1 MGECAGS
8 LGVPYRLGRRP
19 FWRLAV
25 MLIVGCNAPS
35 SPPSGELQV
44 VPAMPLA
51 SSISAQATSSASS
64 VVVAPP
70 ALPAEPERPPCTV
83 AREPLI
89 DNEDAFFLSTAQPA
103 EVLVDGSALDRLS
116 AAAQRAQSDSLI
128 VIKDHRLVLN
138 RRFGSAPG
146 PIETRSATKGIAALA
161 VLALIADGKI
171 RSLEEPL
178 ATFFPEFGSGAK
190 RDITLRQVMSH
201 SSGLRH
207 ATTDADALNAQSDR
221 LAYARALPV
230 STPPGTAFSYSNEA
244 TQLLTGVIAT
254 AAGEATESYVKRRL
268 FEPLGIVNFN
278 WKRDRAGTVQTYYG
292 LELEAEDLARIGLL
306 LVDGGLYDGKRVLP
320 EALVSQLFIPSERY
334 GGYGLCFWLDP
345 PVIQDE
351 ARIKAFT
358 GSKAIKAGR
367 LDSLNG
373 QRFDSGELY
382 FAEVEKLLA
391 GETLGLRALHRAGK
405 APLQVLREPSLA
417 AFAIGGLGQRLEV
430 YPKARVVAVR
440 QHRRRPGD
448 KQRAQEDLVTFRKM
462 QWLMQ
467 AVLRPCKGSA

>member
-1 MGECAGS
+1 
-8 LGVPYRLGRRP
+8 
-19 FWRLAV
+19 

-292 LELEAEDLARIGLL
+292 LELEAEDLARIGL
-306 LVDGGLYDGKRVLP
+306 
-320 EALVSQLFIPSERY
+320 
-334 GGYGLCFWLDP
+334 
-345 PVIQDE
+345 
-351 ARIKAFT
+351 
-358 GSKAIKAGR
+358 
-367 LDSLNG
+367 
-373 QRFDSGELY
+373 
-382 FAEVEKLLA
+382 
-391 GETLGLRALHRAGK
+391 
-405 APLQVLREPSLA
+405 
-417 AFAIGGLGQRLEV
+417 
-430 YPKARVVAVR
+430 
-440 QHRRRPGD
+440 
-448 KQRAQEDLVTFRKM
+448 
-462 QWLMQ
+462 
-467 AVLRPCKGSA
+467 

>member
-1 MGECAGS
+1 MGV
-8 LGVPYRLGRRP
+8 LYRLGRRP
-19 FWRLAV
+19 FLRLALL
-25 MLIVGCNAPS
+25 LIVGCNAPS
-35 SPPSGELQV
+35 SPPSGELQAAQ
-44 VPAMPLA
+44 VPPAN
-51 SSISAQATSSASS
+51 SVSVQATSSAEPSGSS
-64 VVVAPP
+64 V
-70 ALPAEPERPPCTV
+70 ALATLAEPERPPCTV

-89 DNEDAFFLSTAQPA
+89 DNEDAFFLPTAKPA
-103 EVLVDGSALDRLS
+103 EVLVDGPALDRLS

-190 RDITLRQVMSH
+190 REITLRQVMNH

-221 LAYARALPV
+221 LAYARSLPV

-254 AAGEATESYVKRRL
+254 ASGEATESYVKRRL

-306 LVDGGLYDGKRVLP
+306 LADGGLFEGKRVLP
-320 EALVSQLFIPSERY
+320 AALVSQLFMPSERY

-358 GSKAIKAGR
+358 GPKAIKAGR
-367 LDSLNG
+367 LESLSG

-430 YPKARVVAVR
+430 YPKAGVVAVR

-448 KQRAQEDLVTFRKM
+448 KQRDQEDLVTFRKM

-467 AVLRPCKGSA
+467 AVLRPCKGST